1 MEFGLF
7 GLQPEASSSYP
18 YCLILRADSPPLRPI
33 PTRSSVSFYDFGP
46 FWVLIEQVLTK
57 NMADTS
63 ILFNIYCLSDK
74 LLVSHAASVTV
85 ELTLD
90 TNKNY
95 VNNQTTRCQMARS
108 CAGPIK

>member
-46 FWVLIEQVLTK
+46 FWALIEQVLTK
-57 NMADTS
+57 NVADTS

-74 LLVSHAASVTV
+74 LLARAIDAPTDIFVHSGMV
-85 ELTLD
+85 LT
-90 TNKNY
+90 
-95 VNNQTTRCQMARS
+95 M
-108 CAGPIK
+108 

>member
-74 LLVSHAASVTV
+74 LLAVPVSVAADS
-85 ELTLD
+85 
-90 TNKNY
+90 
-95 VNNQTTRCQMARS
+95 
-108 CAGPIK
+108 